1 MKINEVKDSFI
12 VNPDW
17 RLQPSLQD
25 VLKTLRCLTIKQD
38 VVTMSGKDVGFI
50 TSWRRL
56 IYVILKTSDL
66 RCLENVWFATSWRLQ
81 IYDVLKMSVK
91 LCSNVVATSMQRR
104 KKCLFSY
111 FVLSEIFTKLL
122 VFRYAILYKSVNWFI
137 YDRNL
142 RHKRVNH
149 T

>member
-104 KKCLFSY
+104 TKCLFSY